1 MGLFKRISDIITANL
16 NEMTEGLEDPEKM
29 LKQAVREMEQSI
41 ADATQETAKVLA
53 NEKLL
58 VKELAS
64 NRQQSLDWQ
73 NKAEK
78 AVDAG
83 DDGLARKA
91 LSRKQEHHKLVI
103 ALEDQLK
110 LAQET
115 TSTLKH
121 QLDGMRAKMSEAKRN
136 LSTLS
141 ARKKA
146 ADFQKKMHTSAMDLE
161 SRNVDDDAFAK
172 FDRLKDRVERA
183 EAEAEALAE
192 LRGAT
197 HTKDDLDLESI
208 SPSVD
213 SLDAELA
220 ALKKKRNA

>member
-1 MGLFKRISDIITANL
+1 MGLFKRISDIISANL
-16 NEMTEGLEDPEKM
+16 NEMTDGLEDPEKM
-29 LKQAVREMEQSI
+29 LRQAVREMEQSI

-64 NRQQSLDWQ
+64 NRQQALDWQ
-73 NKAEK
+73 GKAEK
-78 AVDAG
+78 AIDAG

-91 LSRKQEHHKLVI
+91 LSRKQEHQKLVI

-115 TSTLKH
+115 TKTLKH
-121 QLDGMRAKMSEAKRN
+121 QLDGMRAKMAEAKRN
-136 LSTLS
+136 LATLS

-161 SRNVDDDAFAK
+161 TGNVGDDAFAK
-172 FDRLKDRVERA
+172 FDRMKERVERA

-197 HTKDDLDLESI
+197 RAENDPDLES
-208 SPSVD
+208 SSASAD

-220 ALKKKRNA
+220 ALKKKKHG

>member
-16 NEMTEGLEDPEKM
+16 NEMTDGLEDPETM
-29 LKQAVREMEQSI
+29 LRQAVREMEQSI
-41 ADATQETAKVLA
+41 ADATQETSKVLA

-64 NRQQSLDWQ
+64 NRQQALDWQ

-83 DDGLARKA
+83 DDGMARKA
-91 LSRKQEHHKLVI
+91 LSRKQEHHKLVT

-115 TSTLKH
+115 TKTLKH

-136 LSTLS
+136 LATLS

-146 ADFQKKMHTSAMDLE
+146 ADFQKKMHTSAMNLE
-161 SRNVDDDAFAK
+161 SGSVRDDAFAK

-192 LRGAT
+192 LRGGPRAE
-197 HTKDDLDLESI
+197 DDLDLECS
-208 SPSVD
+208 SSSAD

-220 ALKKKRNA
+220 ALKKKKNG

>member
-16 NEMTEGLEDPEKM
+16 NEMTEGLEDPEMM
-29 LKQAVREMEQSI
+29 LRQAVREMEQSI
-41 ADATQETAKVLA
+41 SDATQETAKVLA

-64 NRQQSLDWQ
+64 NRQQSHDWQ
-73 NKAEK
+73 HKAEK

-83 DDGLARKA
+83 DDNLARKA
-91 LSRKQEHHKLVI
+91 LARKQEHQKLVT

-115 TSTLKH
+115 TKTLKH
-121 QLDGMRAKMSEAKRN
+121 QLDGMQAKLAEAKRN
-136 LSTLS
+136 LATLS

-146 ADFQKKMHTSAMDLE
+146 ADFRKKMHTSALDLE
-161 SRNVDDDAFAK
+161 SGLLDDDAFAK
-172 FDRLKDRVERA
+172 FDRLKERVERA

-192 LRGAT
+192 LRGGGNSAA
-197 HTKDDLDLESI
+197 DVEASLDV
-208 SPSVD
+208 SPAD
-213 SLDAELA
+213 SLDDELA
-220 ALKKKRNA
+220 VLKSKRSR